1 MTRLAGGHQTKR
13 RNLSTGVDF
22 GKSGRLLIDGKN
34 GLRVKKS
41 AFLPPCAPV
50 PYRASLIYG
59 NFAPFPGKIGRLRN
73 SMALD
78 STDVE
83 KIAHLARLAVSAEET
98 ATLQEEL
105 SGILGLVERMNALD
119 TADVVPMAHPLE
131 MNQRLRADDVTE
143 TDARDSY
150 QEIAPAV
157 EDGLYLVPKVIE

>member
-1 MTRLAGGHQTKR
+1 
-13 RNLSTGVDF
+13 
-22 GKSGRLLIDGKN
+22 
-34 GLRVKKS
+34 
-41 AFLPPCAPV
+41 
-50 PYRASLIYG
+50 
-59 NFAPFPGKIGRLRN
+59 
-73 SMALD
+73 MALD